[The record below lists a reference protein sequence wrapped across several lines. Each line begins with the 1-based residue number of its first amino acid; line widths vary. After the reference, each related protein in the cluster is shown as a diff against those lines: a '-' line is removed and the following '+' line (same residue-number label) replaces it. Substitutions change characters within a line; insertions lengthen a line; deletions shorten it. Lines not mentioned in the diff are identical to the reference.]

1 MNDVRIKIAGFVF
14 HVTSKNPK
22 KSFLL
27 EDIYKEFL
35 TKEPAHVTTRGHYY
49 KNPNITLRK
58 DNRVFKSNIYWDVYR
73 VEGRPVFSLRMS
85 VSESD
90 PYCISV
96 FEPDF
101 LNGDT
106 YFLFRLSA
114 KKGDDPLPN
123 PLMFPLFHLLMI
135 SLLAQGHGVLVHACG
150 IDDNGKGLLFT
161 GSPSH
166 GKTTI
171 ARLWRKDAVI
181 LNDER
186 IVLRKS
192 KGRLWIYGTPWHGD
206 YEKASPRG
214 VPLEKVYFLRR
225 AETNRIKKLE
235 GIEAVSMLLS
245 HCFFP
250 YWDAKGMQFVLNFC
264 DKVAKKIPCYDLGF
278 VRNKTVV
285 EFIRSAK

>member
-14 HVTSKNPK
+14 HVKSNIK
-22 KSFLL
+22 KKAFLL
-27 EDIYKEFL
+27 EDIYRDFLSKEN
-35 TKEPAHVTTRGHYY
+35 AHVTIRGHYY

-58 DNRVFKSNIYWDVYR
+58 ENRVFKSNIYWDVYR
-73 VEGRPVFSLRMS
+73 ADGRPVFVLRKS
-85 VSESD
+85 AFVPG

-96 FEPDF
+96 FNPDF
-101 LNGDT
+101 QKGDT
-106 YFLFRLSA
+106 YFLFRLPG
-114 KKGDDPLPN
+114 KKEDDLLPN

-192 KGRLWIYGTPWHGD
+192 NGRLWIYGTPWHGD
-206 YEKASPRG
+206 HEEVSPRG
-214 VPLEKVYFLRR
+214 IPLEKVFFLHR
-225 AETNRIKKLE
+225 AGTNTIKKLE

-264 DKVAKKIPCYDLGF
+264 DRVAKKVPCYDLGF
-278 VRNKTVV
+278 VRNKKVV

>member
-1 MNDVRIKIAGFVF
+1 MNDVRIKIADFVF
-14 HVTSKNPK
+14 HVTSNIPK

-35 TKEPAHVTTRGHYY
+35 SEETAHITIRGHYY
-49 KNPNITLRK
+49 KNPDITLREE
-58 DNRVFKSNIYWDVYR
+58 NRVFKSNIYWDVYQTD
-73 VEGRPVFSLRMS
+73 GCHVFVLRES
-85 VSESD
+85 VPGSG

-96 FEPDF
+96 FNPDF

-106 YFLFRLSA
+106 YFLFRLQG
-114 KKGDDPLPN
+114 KKLNKHLPN

-150 IDDNGKGLLFT
+150 IDDKGKGLLFT

-171 ARLWRKDAVI
+171 ARLWKKDAVI

-186 IVLRKS
+186 IVLRNNN
-192 KGRLWIYGTPWHGD
+192 GRLWIYGTPWHGD
-206 YEKASPRG
+206 YEKASPHG

-225 AETNRIKKLE
+225 AETNTIKELK

-250 YWDAKGMQFVLNFC
+250 YWDARGMQFVLNFC

-278 VRNKTVV
+278 VRNKKVV

>member
-1 MNDVRIKIAGFVF
+1 MNDVRIKIADFVF
-14 HVTSKNPK
+14 HVASNKPK

-35 TKEPAHVTTRGHYY
+35 SRETAHVTIRGHYCTS
-49 KNPNITLRK
+49 PDIALREK
-58 DNRVFKSNIYWDVYR
+58 DKVFKSNIYWDVYR
-73 VEGRPVFSLRMS
+73 IDGRPVFALQ
-85 VSESD
+85 VSGKGLD
-90 PYCISV
+90 PFCISV
-96 FEPDF
+96 FNPDF
-101 LNGDT
+101 LKGDT
-106 YFLFRLSA
+106 YFLFRLPGE
-114 KKGDDPLPN
+114 KPNDPLPN
-123 PLMFPLFHLLMI
+123 PLRFPLFHLLMI

-171 ARLWRKDAVI
+171 ARLWKKDAVV

-186 IVLRKS
+186 IVLRQYNR
-192 KGRLWIYGTPWHGD
+192 RLYIYGTPWHGD

-225 AETNRIKKLE
+225 AETNTIKKL
-235 GIEAVSMLLS
+235 GGTEAVSMLLS

-264 DKVAKKIPCYDLGF
+264 DRVAKKVPCYDLSF
-278 VRNKTVV
+278 IRNNKVV
-285 EFIRSAK
+285 EFTRSSK